1 MIFMYEWLPSRIGQA
16 KQTLQDFSLNW
27 ESILN
32 PPASEA
38 EITACEAVLGM
49 QLPRSYRN
57 FLLQW
62 NGAYLFRN
70 AKGEL
75 PDGPFINLSCD
86 IDTAIFLHG
95 TQTIVELNEQGNC
108 DEMQNSLL
116 RFASVGMESDYCG
129 FDIRQ
134 IEGEPVVLDCGA
146 CFPLEECLA
155 TKISNSFVEW
165 LEKIFDQVVVE
176 KKEPIFWFN
185 LQEELNRVAEEYK
198 KLNLA
203 RENDQQSFSNPN
215 EKQNNTVDEISV
227 VKSYKRATATIL
239 FFNNNQHYF

>member
-1 MIFMYEWLPSRIGQA
+1 MYNWVLPRIE
-16 KQTLQDFSLNW
+16 QTKRVLHQFSLDW
-27 ESILN
+27 QFILN

-38 EITACEAVLGM
+38 EISSCEAVLGM
-49 QLPRSYRN
+49 QLPPSYRK

-70 AKGEL
+70 ARGEL
-75 PDGPFINLSCD
+75 PDGPFITSSCD

-108 DEMQNSLL
+108 DEMRNSLL
-116 RFASVGMESDYCG
+116 RFASVGIESDFCG

-146 CFPLEECLA
+146 CFSLEKCLA

-165 LEKIFDQVVVE
+165 LEKIFDQVIVE
-176 KKEPIFWFN
+176 KKEPIFWFD
-185 LQEELNRVAEEYK
+185 LQEELNRI
-198 KLNLA
+198 
-203 RENDQQSFSNPN
+203 D
-215 EKQNNTVDEISV
+215 
-227 VKSYKRATATIL
+227 
-239 FFNNNQHYF
+239 